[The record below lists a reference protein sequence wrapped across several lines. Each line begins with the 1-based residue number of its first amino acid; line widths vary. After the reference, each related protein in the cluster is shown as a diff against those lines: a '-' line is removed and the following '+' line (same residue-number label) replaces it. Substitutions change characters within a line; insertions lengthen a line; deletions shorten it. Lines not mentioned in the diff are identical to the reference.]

1 MNGENRIRGNPR
13 RLMKLTMAGVVLAA
27 CLFALLA
34 TAGTSDSSV
43 CAAASESSASADVSA
58 DASADATAQSEES
71 DGLDAAREAYAQTTP
86 MASGS
91 CVECHTDID
100 MLEASL
106 SSDDLSAYTYLVSDE
121 YVSSVHGQ
129 LGCTFCHGGNA
140 DETDA
145 AKAMEGIQTDPSA
158 DAGVT
163 VCGQCHSDVT
173 DVYKTSLHYTTAG
186 LSAKYLVRTS
196 VAGQALGE
204 RLYAD
209 NWQQNACMDCH
220 QSCAMCH
227 VTQATEDQAGHD
239 FMLSDNNEDAQQS
252 CLAYCHSGGLGTCF
266 PNTDLH
272 GPSGLNMSC
281 MDCHNVSEI
290 HGDGTYRTTMIHS
303 GIVTTECEDCH
314 DPSTL
319 TGEWHSETHLEK
331 DTCWACHS
339 GEYRTCSNCHSWVN
353 LEEGDSPLGGAT
365 ESFGVTL
372 GMDEEV
378 GKITTLAIAPVG
390 PEMFQD
396 GGIDYVDME
405 LLNTTNAIYP
415 AQFHSTIVPEL
426 NQEFCDTCHGEGTYL
441 ITEDQ
446 LLFPDYESGYLVDP
460 LPEVNIEDY
469 L

>member
-1 MNGENRIRGNPR
+1 MKAKTNSWGNPT
-13 RLMKLTMAGVVLAA
+13 KLAA
-27 CLFALLA
+27 AGAMTALCIA
-34 TAGTSDSSV
+34 ACVGVGAFSGTAAVAEGTEGTPE
-43 CAAASESSASADVSA
+43 AAAGQA
-58 DASADATAQSEES
+58 
-71 DGLDAAREAYAQTTP
+71 DGLEGARAAYAEATP
-86 MASGS
+86 EASGT
-91 CVECHTDID
+91 CAECHLDIEK
-100 MLEASL
+100 LEASCPEGL
-106 SSDDLSAYTYLVSDE
+106 NAADYLVSE
-121 YVSSVHGQ
+121 SYATSTHGQ

-140 DETDA
+140 EAQDA
-145 AKAMEGIQTDPSA
+145 AEAMEGMLADPSA

-186 LSAKYLVRTS
+186 LSAKYLVRCS
-196 VAGQALGE
+196 VAQQALGT

-209 NWQQNACMDCH
+209 NWQQDSCMDCH

-227 VTQATEDQAGHD
+227 VTEAKDNEPGHD

-272 GPSGLNMSC
+272 GPSGLDMSC
-281 MDCHNVSEI
+281 MDCHNVTEI
-290 HGDGTYRTTMIHS
+290 HGDGVYRATMIHS

-314 DPSTL
+314 DPEQL
-319 TGEWHSETHLEK
+319 TGEWHSATHLEK

-339 GEYRTCSNCHSWVN
+339 GPYRTCANCHSWTN

-372 GMDEEV
+372 GMDEIA

-396 GGIDYVDME
+396 GGIEYVAMD
-405 LLNTTNAIYP
+405 LLNTTSAIYP

-441 ITEDQ
+441 VTEDQ
-446 LLFPDYESGYLVDP
+446 LLFPDYESCFLVDP
-460 LPEVNIEDY
+460 LPEVVIDDY
-469 L
+469 LDE